1 MSKTDLYEVLGV
13 SSDSNETEIKKAYR
27 SLSLE
32 YHPDRNSE
40 SSAKAKFQEISD
52 AYETLSDSQKRKEY
66 DHQKQF
72 GGGGGGGHHGFPA
85 GFPFP
90 GGFPFGGV
98 QVHHGGGHVNVDS
111 IFEQFFHGGGMG
123 NIHMM
128 HGQGGPNIQVFHNGR
143 NVFARKKPDPVMK
156 TLNVSLESSFH
167 GATVDIEIER
177 TEIQNGAQVQVRD
190 RVSAPIPRGI
200 KHGQKI
206 LLKDLG
212 CVENNERG
220 DLELTFHIDDHP
232 FFVRRENDLVYKS
245 KISLKEALC
254 GFSLEILHLSGKTLR
269 LSNNNQVIHTG
280 YNRVIQGL
288 GMMISDNE
296 CGNLI
301 IEFEVEFPKTIDET
315 QRNQLMEI
323 LV

>member
-13 SSDSNETEIKKAYR
+13 SSDSNEMEIKKAYR
-27 SLSLE
+27 FLSLK
-32 YHPDRNSE
+32 YHPDRNSDT
-40 SSAKAKFQEISD
+40 SAKGKFQEISD

-72 GGGGGGGHHGFPA
+72 GNGHPFGVGHP
-85 GFPFP
+85 FPFP
-90 GGFPFGGV
+90 FPFGGAGV
-98 QVHHGGGHVNVDS
+98 QVHHPHHANVDN
-111 IFEQFFHGGGMG
+111 IFEQFFHGSGMG
-123 NIHMM
+123 NIHVM

-156 TLNVSLESSFH
+156 TINVSLESAFH
-167 GATVDIEIER
+167 GATVEIEIER
-177 TEIQNGAQVQVRD
+177 IEIQNGAQVPVRD
-190 RVSAPIPRGI
+190 RVSAPIPKGI
-200 KHGQKI
+200 RHGQKI

-212 CVENNERG
+212 SIENNERG

-232 FFVRRENDLVYKS
+232 FFVRKENDLIYKS
-245 KISLKEALC
+245 KISLKDALC
-254 GFSLEILHLSGKTLR
+254 GFSLEILHISGKTLR

-280 YNRVIQGL
+280 YNRVINGL
-288 GMMISDNE
+288 GMMLDNNE

-315 QRNQLMEI
+315 QRTQLMEI

>member
-1 MSKTDLYEVLGV
+1 MSNKTDLYEVLGV
-13 SSDSNETEIKKAYR
+13 SSDSNETDIKKAYR
-27 SLSLE
+27 SLSLK
-32 YHPDRNSE
+32 YHPDRNSD
-40 SSAKAKFQEISD
+40 SSAKGKFQEISD

-72 GGGGGGGHHGFPA
+72 GGGGNPFGGHG

-98 QVHHGGGHVNVDS
+98 QVHHPHHVNVEN
-111 IFEQFFHGGGMG
+111 IFEQFFHGGG
-123 NIHMM
+123 IHMM

-143 NVFARKKPDPVMK
+143 NVFVKKKPDPVMK
-156 TLNVSLESSFH
+156 TIHVSLESAFH
-167 GATVDIEIER
+167 GASVDIEIER
-177 TEIQNGAQVQVRD
+177 MEVQNGAQVLVRD

-212 CVENNERG
+212 CIENNERG

-232 FFVRRENDLVYKS
+232 SFVRKENDLIYKS
-245 KISLKEALC
+245 KISLKDALC

-269 LSNNNQVIHTG
+269 LSNSNQVIHTG
-280 YNRVIQGL
+280 YNRVINGL
-288 GMMISDNE
+288 GMMISENE

-301 IEFEVEFPKTIDET
+301 IEFEVEFPQTIDET
-315 QRNQLMEI
+315 QRTQLMEI

>member
-1 MSKTDLYEVLGV
+1 MSKTDFYEVLGV
-13 SSDSNETEIKKAYR
+13 SSDANEMEIKKAYR
-27 SLSLE
+27 SLSLKF
-32 YHPDRNSE
+32 HPDRNSDVN
-40 SSAKAKFQEISD
+40 AKEKFQEISD
-52 AYETLSDSQKRKEY
+52 AYETLSDAQKRKEY

-72 GGGGGGGHHGFPA
+72 GGGGGGGHPFGHP
-85 GFPFP
+85 FPFP

-98 QVHHGGGHVNVDS
+98 QVHHGGGPINMDH

-123 NIHMM
+123 NIHVM

-156 TLNVSLESSFH
+156 TIHVSLESAFH
-167 GATVDIEIER
+167 GATIEIE
-177 TEIQNGAQVQVRD
+177 IDGAVKE

-206 LLKDLG
+206 ILKDLG
-212 CVENNERG
+212 SIENNERG

-232 FFVRRENDLVYKS
+232 FFVRRENDLIYKS

-254 GFSLEILHLSGKTLR
+254 GFSLEILHLNGKTLR

-280 YNRVIQGL
+280 YTRVINGL
-288 GMMISDNE
+288 GMMTDNE

-301 IEFEVEFPKTIDET
+301 IEFEIEFPKTIDES
-315 QRNQLMEI
+315 QRSQLMEI
-323 LV
+323 F

>member
-1 MSKTDLYEVLGV
+1 MSKPDYYEVLGV

-27 SLSLE
+27 SLSLKF
-32 YHPDRNSE
+32 HPDRNSDVG
-40 SSAKAKFQEISD
+40 AKEKFQEISD
-52 AYETLSDSQKRKEY
+52 AYETLGDSQKRKEY

-72 GGGGGGGHHGFPA
+72 GGQGHHP

-98 QVHHGGGHVNVDS
+98 HGMPHHVNVEN
-111 IFEQFFHGGGMG
+111 IFEQFFHGGG
-123 NIHMM
+123 IHMM
-128 HGQGGPNIQVFHNGR
+128 HQQGGPNIQVFHNGR
-143 NVFARKKPDPVMK
+143 NVFVRKKPDPVMK
-156 TLNVSLESSFH
+156 TIHVSLESSFH

-177 TEIQNGAQVQVRD
+177 TEVQNGAHVSVRD

-212 CVENNERG
+212 CIENNERG

-280 YNRVIQGL
+280 YNRIINGL
-288 GMMISDNE
+288 GMILDNNE

-315 QRNQLMEI
+315 QRTQLLEI
-323 LV
+323 LK